1 MKPLLV
7 THLTVLLLSPLAALH
22 AADPAPAAKPAKP
35 NIIFILADDL
45 GIGNVSCYGADNF
58 KTPNVDTLAKSGLRF
73 EQCHA
78 SPVCGPTRALLMTG
92 RYAFRTGMT
101 ANTSGHLLKPEK
113 EIMMPRV
120 LKPAGYVTAQ
130 CGKWDQLPLQP
141 DDWGFDEYLR
151 FKGSGIYW
159 NTQKNAE
166 TYTVNGKEV
175 PLRDGEYMPD
185 RMHNFVVD
193 FITRHKDQP
202 FYVYYSMSHV
212 HGDILPTPDTAP
224 GTKDTFVWFQDNVT
238 YMDKLVGKLVAE
250 LDRLKLR
257 ENTLI
262 LFAGDNGT
270 ASPWYRRSTVHGKA
284 LSGHKVTM
292 LECGALV
299 PCFASWPGKISGGQV
314 TKRLINICDFFPTI
328 AQIAGAKLPAGV
340 TMDGRDFA
348 PQLLG
353 QSKAWPREWIFVQW
367 RDDWFDRDTGWKLNR
382 SGELFDMSGAPF
394 AEPIVPAD
402 TKNETAIAARKRL
415 QAALDQLN
423 PAGGILFKDPD
434 KVGKDSP
441 KGKKKKAKKGSSDG
455 ETNPGNANAA
465 DQ

>member
-1 MKPLLV
+1 MKNTSLMILAG
-7 THLTVLLLSPLAALH
+7 LLLAPLAVLR
-22 AADPAPAAKPAKP
+22 AADPAPSAKTAKP

-58 KTPNVDTLAKSGLRF
+58 KTPNVDALAGGGLRF
-73 EQCHA
+73 DQCHA

-113 EIMMPRV
+113 EIMIPRV

-141 DDWGFDEYLR
+141 GDWGFDEYLR
-151 FKGSGIYW
+151 FKTSGIYW
-159 NTQKNAE
+159 NTQKDAQ
-166 TYTVNGKEV
+166 TYTLNGKEV

-193 FITRHKDQP
+193 FMTRHKDQP
-202 FYVYYSMSHV
+202 FYIYYSMSHV
-212 HGDILPTPDTAP
+212 HADILPTPDTVP
-224 GTKDTFVWFQDNVT
+224 GTTNEFVWFQDNVA

-270 ASPWYRRSTVHGKA
+270 ASPWYKRSTVHGKA

-299 PCFASWPGKISGGQV
+299 PAFANWPGRIAGDQV
-314 TKRLINICDFFPTI
+314 TKSLINICDFFPTI
-328 AQIAGAKLPAGV
+328 AQIAGAKLPEGV
-340 TMDGRDFA
+340 TIDGRDFA

-353 QSKAWPREWIFVQW
+353 QSKDWPRKWIFVQW
-367 RDDWFDRDTGWKLNR
+367 RDDWFDREASWKLNR
-382 SGELFDMSGAPF
+382 DGELFDMSGAPY
-394 AEPIVPAD
+394 AEPLVPAD
-402 TKNETAIAARKRL
+402 TKNETAIAARQRL
-415 QAALDQLN
+415 QTVLDQLN
-423 PAGGILFKDPD
+423 PAAGIPFKDPD
-434 KVGKDSP
+434 KVGK
-441 KGKKKKAKKGSSDG
+441 KAGKEKNKKAGNGGKD
-455 ETNPGNANAA
+455 ENPGNKNEA

>member
-1 MKPLLV
+1 MKSIAP
-7 THLTVLLLSPLAALH
+7 TITCALLLAASAV
-22 AADPAPAAKPAKP
+22 AAGSARP
-35 NIIFILADDL
+35 NIVFILADDL

-58 KTPNVDTLAKSGLRF
+58 KTPNVDALAQGGLRF

-78 SPVCGPTRALLMTG
+78 APVCGPTRALLMTG

-101 ANTSGHLLKPEK
+101 ANTSGNLLKPDK

-130 CGKWDQLPLQP
+130 CGKWEQLPLQP
-141 DDWGFDEYLR
+141 GDWGFDEYLR
-151 FKGSGIYW
+151 FKGSGVYW
-159 NTQKNAE
+159 NTQKDAK

-175 PLRDGEYMPD
+175 SLRDGEYMPD

-193 FITRHKDQP
+193 FIARHKEQP
-202 FYVYYSMSHV
+202 FYVYYSLSHV

-224 GTKDTFVWFQDNVT
+224 GTTDPFVWFQDNVA

-262 LFAGDNGT
+262 LLAGDNGT
-270 ASPWYRRSTVHGKA
+270 ASPWYRRSTVHGRA

-299 PCFASWPGKISGGQV
+299 PCIASWPGKIAGGQV
-314 TKRLINICDFFPTI
+314 TKSLINICDFFPTL
-328 AQIAGAKLPAGV
+328 AAIAGAKLPAGV
-340 TMDGRDFA
+340 TIDGRDFA

-353 QSKAWPREWIFVQW
+353 RSQAWPRDWIFVHW
-367 RDDWFDRDTGWKLNR
+367 RDHWFNRDSAWKLND
-382 SGELFDMSGAPF
+382 ENKLFDMRNAPF
-394 AEPIVPAD
+394 AEPLVPAD
-402 TKNETAIAARKRL
+402 TRDEAAIAARRRL
-415 QAALDQLN
+415 QAVLDQLN
-423 PAGGILFKDPD
+423 PAGGILFKGTDQIGNDPA
-434 KVGKDSP
+434 KT
-441 KGKKKKAKKGSSDG
+441 KAKKAGKGASDG
-455 ETNPGNANAA
+455 EANPGNANAR